1 MVEVF
6 KTNVEDSGQAIM
18 LIDHIHKSFRHYKAN
33 FDLED
38 CDKIL
43 RVKSLSGYI
52 QPSSLINLLRGFGFE
67 AEVLP
72 ED

>member
-6 KTNVEDSGQAIM
+6 KTNVEDPGQAIM
-18 LIDHIHKSFRHYKAN
+18 LIDQIHKSFRHYKAN